1 MLHLD
6 ENFPLPSY
14 QKFRPTVRQ
23 TSVNSIST
31 LYNMHVKK
39 DTIEIQV
46 NGHSHTL
53 NIDRSTTLLTTLRNE
68 LGLYAAKY
76 GCGLKQC
83 GACTVIVGGEAIQSC
98 SLTLDEIQGR
108 EITTLEGLS
117 EDDALMSAFIAHD
130 AGQCGYCIPGMIMAA
145 TSLFAWNDEPN
156 ENEIRRALERNLCR
170 CGAHPRILAAIR
182 SLSKNKDEA

>member
-1 MLHLD
+1 MLHSKDFYPSAKLSKK
-6 ENFPLPSY
+6 FPP
-14 QKFRPTVRQ
+14 VRQ
-23 TSVNSIST
+23 TPVNSIST
-31 LYNMHVKK
+31 LYNIHVKK

-46 NGHSHTL
+46 NGQSHTL
-53 NIDRSTTLLTTLRNE
+53 NIDRFTTLLSTLRNE
-68 LGLYAAKY
+68 LGLYGAKY

-83 GACTVIVGGEAIQSC
+83 GACMVIVGGEATQSC

-117 EDDALMSAFIAHD
+117 EDDPLISAFIAHD

-145 TSLFAWNDEPN
+145 TSLLAWNDEPN
-156 ENEIRRALERNLCR
+156 ENEIRRALEKNLCR

-182 SLSKNKDEA
+182 SLGEKKQ